1 MKEMIWS
8 KKKEKTCKENIV
20 LFKDYHNVVR
30 NVCTDEEYRI
40 EEVKIKDYQRIV
52 KELQS
57 HRIEIEKLHIEH
69 ATSGSVSAAA
79 TPQIP
84 SMGCENQSNFTSS
97 VNLLPSSV
105 DLDPSFSSLLLLHD
119 EHTNMLLICDQNHDF
134 FTKPKLTFL
143 HE

>member
-1 MKEMIWS
+1 MVRDICTDDEDDEEVSRI
-8 KKKEKTCKENIV
+8 E
-20 LFKDYHNVVR
+20 DYH
-30 NVCTDEEYRI
+30 RI
-40 EEVKIKDYQRIV
+40 IE
-52 KELQS
+52 ELQS
-57 HRIEIEKLHIEH
+57 HRKEIEKLHIEH

-84 SMGCENQSNFTSS
+84 SMGCENQSNCTSG

-119 EHTNMLLICDQNHDF
+119 EQLNILICCFFVIKNHDL
-134 FTKPKLTFL
+134 FTTPELTFP